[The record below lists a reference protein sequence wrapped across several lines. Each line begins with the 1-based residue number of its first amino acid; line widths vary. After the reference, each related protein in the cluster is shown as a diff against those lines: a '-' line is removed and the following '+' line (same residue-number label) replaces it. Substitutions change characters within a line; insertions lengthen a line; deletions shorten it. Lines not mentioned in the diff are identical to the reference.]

1 MTAFLA
7 LLATRKKAIAGAL
20 APLVVAAV
28 AHWGFDIDI
37 PTATLAIT
45 SIITLLAV
53 HETSNKETT

>member
-1 MTAFLA
+1 MTKILA
-7 LLATRKKAIAGAL
+7 YLAERKKAVAAFL

-45 SIITLLAV
+45 SLITLLAV
-53 HETSNKETT
+53 HEAPNTVTE